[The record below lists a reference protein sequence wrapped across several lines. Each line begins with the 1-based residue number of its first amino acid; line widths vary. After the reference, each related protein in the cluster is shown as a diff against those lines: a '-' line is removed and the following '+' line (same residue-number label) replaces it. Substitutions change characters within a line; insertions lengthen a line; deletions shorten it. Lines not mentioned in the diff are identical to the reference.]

1 MTTPASSLSKRA
13 LYTLAI
19 ILTLILLT
27 PVSAADEQQQPAQP
41 EASISQPQQTETA
54 VPAAPADEA
63 PAPAEAAPTPAAVEP
78 ASAPAAPA
86 PAAAP
91 TKPASTGPTLVLATA
106 ARNSE
111 LAVGDMKYRVMF
123 VKTERKFIPVP
134 GFDFAGAVAEELV
147 EFLAS
152 KKGITCRRANADDK
166 VEVEALMKAK
176 APSLPPSFK
185 DERLLLLDV
194 FEYGAFISA
203 GHRWLYA
210 QAGIHLLDRNGQRLW
225 KHGVFERVKMGDKN
239 LEDLQADNQKGLR
252 VMLNELQEKVT
263 AKLIEKINQSPRM

>member
-1 MTTPASSLSKRA
+1 MTTLASSFSKRA
-13 LYTLAI
+13 LHSLAV
-19 ILTLILLT
+19 ILTLILLAA
-27 PVSAADEQQQPAQP
+27 VSVADEKQQPPQP
-41 EASISQPQQTETA
+41 EASTSQPQQAETPA
-54 VPAAPADEA
+54 PAAPADVA
-63 PAPAEAAPTPAAVEP
+63 AAPAEAAF
-78 ASAPAAPA
+78 A

-106 ARNSE
+106 PRNSE

-134 GFDFAGAVAEELV
+134 GFDFGGAVAEELV
-147 EFLAS
+147 EFLAN

-166 VEVEALMKAK
+166 VDVVALMKAK

-185 DERLLLLDV
+185 DDRLLLLDV

-225 KHGVFERVKMGDKN
+225 KHGVYERVKMGDKN
-239 LEDLQADNQKGLR
+239 LDDLQADNQKGLR

>member
-1 MTTPASSLSKRA
+1 MTTSASSLSKRA
-13 LYTLAI
+13 LHTLAI
-19 ILTLILLT
+19 ILTLILLAA
-27 PVSAADEQQQPAQP
+27 VSAAQDKQPPAQG
-41 EASISQPQQTETA
+41 EASTQPKQAEA
-54 VPAAPADEA
+54 AAPAAPVD
-63 PAPAEAAPTPAAVEP
+63 V
-78 ASAPAAPA
+78 APA
-86 PAAAP
+86 PAAAAPAAAEPAPAPTVPAPAVAP

-106 ARNSE
+106 PRNSE

-134 GFDFAGAVAEELV
+134 GFDFAGAVAEELA
-147 EFLAS
+147 EFLAN
-152 KKGITCRRANADDK
+152 KKGIACRRATADDQ
-166 VEVEALMKAK
+166 VDVVALMKAK

-185 DERLLLLDV
+185 DDRLLLLDV

>member
-1 MTTPASSLSKRA
+1 M
-13 LYTLAI
+13 
-19 ILTLILLT
+19 
-27 PVSAADEQQQPAQP
+27 AA
-41 EASISQPQQTETA
+41 
-54 VPAAPADEA
+54 
-63 PAPAEAAPTPAAVEP
+63 APAEAAPAVTPAAPAAAAAEP
-78 ASAPAAPA
+78 ASAPTVPA
-86 PAAAP
+86 SAVAP
-91 TKPASTGPTLVLATA
+91 TKPASMGPTLVLATA

-134 GFDFAGAVAEELV
+134 GFDFGGAVAEELV
-147 EFLAS
+147 EFLAN

-166 VEVEALMKAK
+166 VDVVALMKAK

-239 LEDLQADNQKGLR
+239 LDDLQADNQKGLR